1 MTGGEAR
8 PNLLNHL
15 QDHKLHQEE
24 RMKRYRVAMGASID
38 LDRWDPNDTSAYD
51 GEKEEGKDRLEELNK
66 ELERLQELLY
76 AEHKHKVLVV
86 LQGMDTS
93 GKDGTIRHVFEGV
106 NPQGVRV
113 ASFKVPTPLELD
125 HDYLWR
131 VHQKTPGS
139 GEIVIFNRSH
149 YEDVLVVRVHSLV
162 PPAVWSRRYDHI
174 NAFESLL
181 ADEGTTILKFFLHI
195 DLDEQKERL
204 QARLD
209 EPHKRWKF
217 NRGDLKERKRWGEYW
232 QAYEDVLSKTST
244 EWAPWYIV
252 PANRKWYRN
261 LVVASVLVGALKG
274 LEMEYPQPEEGLD
287 DVRIE

>member
-1 MTGGEAR
+1 MTYHRE
-8 PNLLNHL
+8 
-15 QDHKLHQEE
+15 
-24 RMKRYRVAMGASID
+24 YRVKPGSHVD
-38 LDRWDPNDTSAYD
+38 LGERDANDKGSFAGD
-51 GEKEEGKDRLEELNK
+51 KAEGREQLERLNRELEE
-66 ELERLQELLY
+66 LQELLY
-76 AEHKHKVLVV
+76 AEHKHKVLIV
-86 LQGMDTS
+86 LQAMDTG

-113 ASFKVPTPLELD
+113 ASFKRPTPEELD

-131 VHQKTPGS
+131 VHGHTPGK

-162 PPAVWSRRYDHI
+162 PEEIWSKRYEHI
-174 NAFESLL
+174 TAFERLL

-209 EPHKRWKF
+209 QPHKHWKF
-217 NRGDLKERKRWGEYW
+217 DPGDLRERKLWPQYIK
-232 QAYEDVLSKTST
+232 AYEDAISRTST
-244 EWAPWYIV
+244 KWAPWYIV

-261 LVVASVLVGALKG
+261 LVIGSAIVEALRS
-274 LEMEYPQPEEGLD
+274 LDMRHPEPDFDPAGI
-287 DVRIE
+287 VIE